1 MKNKLNQINQFNGGM
16 IKDIEPLMVPNTVM
30 TDCLNGTLI
39 TYNGNEFALQN
50 DMGNYGFKNGAL
62 SNGFV
67 PVGMKEHQGVLY
79 IISYNPID
87 DKVEIG
93 SFPSQ
98 QTIFTPIVDNKDAT
112 IEDIIID
119 KTSLYKDLEGETK
132 IILLSKDSNFYLN
145 PGDKYLLIYE
155 NLDEYSFKEALEQL
169 NNKYYR
175 HLVPYILTDENK
187 LYNIDGLL
195 ELQVDKSTTN
205 RSDWIPVSW
214 DIPGWLAV
222 KFSITVPEQFNIYFD
237 KSKIYVDNS
246 DSNAIKVYP
255 GGDLRVQTYWNL
267 VNYAD
272 GDLDKIQNNLVYFLH
287 DYDTLDE
294 KNISKLSPIS
304 LEPNQLISYNNF
316 QSIIFN
322 TIEAKTLGNY
332 KYITPALLVENE
344 GKKNYIIYSQF
355 TQTIS
360 RDPIT
365 IDPNEIHFGRNY
377 FKYFVGDNSLTML
390 TSWESFPGVSL
401 EYKLERYS
409 TSDSDNPYTA
419 IDWTSVSDII
429 SNGTII
435 IDIPFSENNE
445 DIAEYDT
452 TQTGEPK
459 IKKVNFNKED
469 IYFLSLRYVI
479 NIESRNPIRGDIE
492 PAENRIYATELV
504 NRWYYVKDNFK
515 DITGQDLV
523 NYFADYI
530 KLELNS
536 GNYAFTETAFLKRRG
551 NEDSKDEKI
560 NNYSFDSSDYFSEIK
575 LVYPEPPGET
585 YDTSKI
591 GIKTIFKQG
600 NTYSIK
606 KIHLFY

>member
-132 IILLSKDSNFYLN
+132 IILLSKDPNFYLN

-155 NLDEYSFKEALEQL
+155 NSGEYSFKEALKQL

-237 KSKIYVDNS
+237 KSKTYVDDS

-272 GDLDKIQNNLVYFLH
+272 GDLDKIKNNLVYF
-287 DYDTLDE
+287 YMIMTL
-294 KNISKLSPIS
+294 
-304 LEPNQLISYNNF
+304 
-316 QSIIFN
+316 
-322 TIEAKTLGNY
+322 
-332 KYITPALLVENE
+332 
-344 GKKNYIIYSQF
+344 
-355 TQTIS
+355 
-360 RDPIT
+360 
-365 IDPNEIHFGRNY
+365 
-377 FKYFVGDNSLTML
+377 
-390 TSWESFPGVSL
+390 
-401 EYKLERYS
+401 
-409 TSDSDNPYTA
+409 
-419 IDWTSVSDII
+419 
-429 SNGTII
+429 
-435 IDIPFSENNE
+435 
-445 DIAEYDT
+445 
-452 TQTGEPK
+452 
-459 IKKVNFNKED
+459 
-469 IYFLSLRYVI
+469 
-479 NIESRNPIRGDIE
+479 
-492 PAENRIYATELV
+492 
-504 NRWYYVKDNFK
+504 
-515 DITGQDLV
+515 
-523 NYFADYI
+523 
-530 KLELNS
+530 
-536 GNYAFTETAFLKRRG
+536 
-551 NEDSKDEKI
+551 
-560 NNYSFDSSDYFSEIK
+560 
-575 LVYPEPPGET
+575 
-585 YDTSKI
+585 
-591 GIKTIFKQG
+591 
-600 NTYSIK
+600 
-606 KIHLFY
+606 

>member
-112 IEDIIID
+112 IKDIIID

-132 IILLSKDSNFYLN
+132 IILLSKDPNFYLN

-155 NLDEYSFKEALEQL
+155 NSGEYSFKEALEQL

-237 KSKIYVDNS
+237 KSKTYVDDS

-322 TIEAKTLGNY
+322 TIDAKTLGNY
-332 KYITPALLVENE
+332 KYITPALLVENK

-390 TSWESFPGVSL
+390 TS
-401 EYKLERYS
+401 
-409 TSDSDNPYTA
+409 
-419 IDWTSVSDII
+419 
-429 SNGTII
+429 
-435 IDIPFSENNE
+435 
-445 DIAEYDT
+445 
-452 TQTGEPK
+452 
-459 IKKVNFNKED
+459 
-469 IYFLSLRYVI
+469 
-479 NIESRNPIRGDIE
+479 
-492 PAENRIYATELV
+492 
-504 NRWYYVKDNFK
+504 
-515 DITGQDLV
+515 
-523 NYFADYI
+523 
-530 KLELNS
+530 
-536 GNYAFTETAFLKRRG
+536 
-551 NEDSKDEKI
+551 
-560 NNYSFDSSDYFSEIK
+560 
-575 LVYPEPPGET
+575 
-585 YDTSKI
+585 
-591 GIKTIFKQG
+591 
-600 NTYSIK
+600 
-606 KIHLFY
+606 